1 MHYTGQL
8 SFDFV
13 DRDGGLFIIE
23 CNPRS
28 TDGILLVSADHL
40 AAGITDPSA
49 PVSMVEPGTETQL
62 DFAVVAELF
71 EEPLRQSP
79 ATIHDLLYV
88 RDVGHGWR
96 DHMPMVWSVA
106 TLVHGAR
113 LSHHDKVAVL
123 EAMAD
128 DVVWNGEPID
138 GMSAATRRRS
148 PRSMAS
154 GCDRLDLRRR
164 CHRTTLI
171 AMALARNG
179 SVDLYYE
186 TFGDPADPT
195 LVLVNGL

>member
-1 MHYTGQL
+1 MNYTGQL

-13 DRDGGLFIIE
+13 DRDGELFIIE

-28 TDGILLVSADHL
+28 TDGILLVSAEHL

-49 PVSMVEPGTETQL
+49 PLSMVEPGTETQL

-71 EEPLRQSP
+71 EEPLRQLP
-79 ATIHDLLYV
+79 ATIQDLLHV

-96 DHMPMVWSVA
+96 DHMPMLWSVA

-113 LSHHDKVAVL
+113 LSHHEKVAVL

-138 GMSAATRRRS
+138 GMSAADAATL
-148 PRSMAS
+148 ATIH
-154 GCDRLDLRRR
+154 GERL
-164 CHRTTLI
+164 
-171 AMALARNG
+171 
-179 SVDLYYE
+179 
-186 TFGDPADPT
+186 
-195 LVLVNGL
+195 